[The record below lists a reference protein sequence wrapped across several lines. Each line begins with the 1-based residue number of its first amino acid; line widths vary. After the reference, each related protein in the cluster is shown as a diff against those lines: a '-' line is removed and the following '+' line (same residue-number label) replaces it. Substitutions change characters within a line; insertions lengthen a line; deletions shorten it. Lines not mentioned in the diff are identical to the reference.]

1 MSSYE
6 QYLKLFFYIVGQV
19 VIIII
24 SDIGTLSFAG
34 IFGKLDFDTGI
45 L

>member
-34 IFGKLDFDTGI
+34 IFKLDFDTGI

>member
-6 QYLKLFFYIVGQV
+6 QYLKTFLVYIVDQV

-34 IFGKLDFDTGI
+34 ILKLDFDTGI

>member
-34 IFGKLDFDTGI
+34 ILKLDFDTGI